1 MDRSGSEIAALLLH
15 PAVSCQPQPT
25 PSRTLTGPNTHQPR
39 HLASV
44 LCPHLCFSP
53 PVMCEMSA
61 VCSLHAACLLQERG
75 MLGGDGPWVVTVPNQ
90 YRCLTGASS
99 PPRPLPG
106 LYPASPQH
114 LPGLHDEHDH
124 SPCLWRE
131 GGASGGD
138 VSEWSLQWTEMLGVS
153 SVGSGGCAGL
163 LLFTLT
169 QFTVCQSDKQ
179 SSPVHTTN
187 TSDSPRL
194 DCRHG
199 RTQSLSNVK

>member
-1 MDRSGSEIAALLLH
+1 MNDIMVVARSFL
-15 PAVSCQPQPT
+15 
-25 PSRTLTGPNTHQPR
+25 
-39 HLASV
+39 
-44 LCPHLCFSP
+44 
-53 PVMCEMSA
+53 
-61 VCSLHAACLLQERG
+61 
-75 MLGGDGPWVVTVPNQ
+75 
-90 YRCLTGASS
+90 GASGAV
-99 PPRPLPG
+99 PDVARPL
-106 LYPASPQH
+106 LASPQH
-114 LPGLHDEHDH
+114 LPGLHDEDGH
-124 SPCLWRE
+124 SPCLWKE

-153 SVGSGGCAGL
+153 SVGSGGSAGL

-194 DCRHG
+194 DCRHR